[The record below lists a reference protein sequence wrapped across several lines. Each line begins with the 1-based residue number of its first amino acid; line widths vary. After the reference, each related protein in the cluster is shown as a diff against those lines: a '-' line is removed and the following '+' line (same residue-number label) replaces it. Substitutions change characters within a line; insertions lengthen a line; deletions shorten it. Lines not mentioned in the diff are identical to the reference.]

1 MKNIV
6 SLRNLDLENKKFR
19 NPSMRETIFFF
30 FIKGKIFAKHHKL
43 SNKNNL
49 RVSKIKCTVHWCF

>member
-6 SLRNLDLENKKFR
+6 SLRNLALENKKFR

-30 FIKGKIFAKHHKL
+30 LYKREDFCQTSQIK
-43 SNKNNL
+43 
-49 RVSKIKCTVHWCF
+49 